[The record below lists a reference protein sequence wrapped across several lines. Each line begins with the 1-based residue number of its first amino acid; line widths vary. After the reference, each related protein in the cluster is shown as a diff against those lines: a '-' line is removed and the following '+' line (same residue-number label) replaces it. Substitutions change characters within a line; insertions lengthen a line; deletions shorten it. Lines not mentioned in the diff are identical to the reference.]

1 MKIVSVVGNRPQF
14 IKSAPLSLELHKT
27 GIEEIVVHTFLVEV
41 PQGWEPT
48 LNDEHDDYRWCSRDD
63 AVELLHWPEPKA
75 LMRSL

>member
-1 MKIVSVVGNRPQF
+1 MSGP
-14 IKSAPLSLELHKT
+14 ATAAAGLELMRT
-27 GIEEIVVHTFLVEV
+27 GRFPGVEEIVVHTFLVEV